1 MLLKNK
7 LNMRKKKRKEAQSA
21 VNIVNKDKMDE
32 IAQIQDE
39 IQKMQLEH
47 DDLGGDNINTRAM
60 KKERD
65 REFKERMAEFD

>member
-1 MLLKNK
+1 
-7 LNMRKKKRKEAQSA
+7 
-21 VNIVNKDKMDE
+21 MDE